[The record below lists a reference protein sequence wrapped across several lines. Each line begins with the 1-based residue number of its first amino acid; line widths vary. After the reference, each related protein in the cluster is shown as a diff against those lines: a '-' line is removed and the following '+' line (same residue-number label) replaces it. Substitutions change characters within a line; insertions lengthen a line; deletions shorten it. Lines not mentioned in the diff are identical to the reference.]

1 MDHLRFPVLS
11 SRLYIVFDTVD
22 TCTVDKKTCNVDNL
36 LRKLND
42 IVQLII
48 LQFVLDCL
56 GILLKEIQAKVKEAA
71 GMDLAYI
78 LSFLTHKFQL
88 F

>member
-11 SRLYIVFDTVD
+11 SRLYIVFDTVDTCTVDTYTVDTCTVDTCTVD

-48 LQFVLDCL
+48 
-56 GILLKEIQAKVKEAA
+56 
-71 GMDLAYI
+71 
-78 LSFLTHKFQL
+78 FQL
-88 F
+88 V

>member
-1 MDHLRFPVLS
+1 MDTC
-11 SRLYIVFDTVD
+11 TVD

-48 LQFVLDCL
+48 LQLVQDCL